1 VRIANAIIAWT
12 AVLLGAFLSS
22 KSLNIVPWLAGFSIS
37 LLAIGGYLLN
47 DYFDIDIDRINQPH
61 RLIPSGRLVHKHALI
76 ISFILLIVA
85 NLIFAILN
93 IKLLYIGLVIA
104 LLLII
109 YTPFLKPQPLVG
121 NVVVSLLLATTFPIG
136 AIAARGVLKEAIY
149 PAIFAFLINF
159 PREILKDGEDI
170 TGDLKS
176 GIKTFPI
183 VYGLEKTRL
192 LVISLL
198 FLLSASLI
206 SSFFYYGLTFTLI
219 ALTGM
224 IIPYIII
231 GIKSKISPKWFRSS
245 QLIIKIT
252 MISGLIALLVSTV
265 KY

>member
-1 VRIANAIIAWT
+1 MRIANAIIAWA

-22 KSLNIVPWLAGFSIS
+22 QSINIASWLSGFSIS

-47 DYFDIDIDRINQPH
+47 DYFDIDIDKINQPH
-61 RLIPSGRLVHKHALI
+61 RLIPSGKLISKHALI

-104 LLLII
+104 ILLII
-109 YTPFLKPQPLVG
+109 YTPFLKPHPLVG

-136 AIAARGVLKEAIY
+136 ALAARGVLKEAIY
-149 PAIFAFLINF
+149 PAVFAFLINF
-159 PREILKDGEDI
+159 PREVLKDGEDI
-170 TGDLKS
+170 TGDLRS

-183 VYGLEKTRL
+183 AYGLKKTRL

-198 FLLSASLI
+198 SLLSISLFA
-206 SSFFYYGLTFTLI
+206 SFFYYGLTFALI
-219 ALTGM
+219 VSTGM

-231 GIKSKISPKWFRSS
+231 GMELKLSPKWFRSS
-245 QLIIKIT
+245 QLILKIT
-252 MISGLIALLVSTV
+252 MIPGLIALLVSTV
-265 KY
+265 EY